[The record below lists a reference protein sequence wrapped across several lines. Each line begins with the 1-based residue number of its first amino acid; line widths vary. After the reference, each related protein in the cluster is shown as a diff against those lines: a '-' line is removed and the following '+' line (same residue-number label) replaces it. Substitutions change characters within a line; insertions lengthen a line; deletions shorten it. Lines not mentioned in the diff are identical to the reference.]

1 VARPLARIG
10 ARRIRHVAAEVYARC
25 ERPDHCSRRTDG
37 YSRRVRAR
45 AQREVSSS
53 RWLFVG
59 RSLGPANRAPIAA
72 PRRGHQAA
80 VTTVV
85 KMKPRI
91 THSPWVSSNIPS
103 RRITHLEPP
112 LASRC
117 APTGSTLLATSMAH
131 HRYDCVVGLGSNLG
145 ERRATLSAAVQAC
158 ASLGRVGGVSAL
170 YATAPVGGP
179 RQPEYLNAALLLGTD
194 LDPPQLLERLRQL
207 EMAAGRERGE
217 CWGPR
222 TLDLDIL
229 WIRGQIWR
237 GPTLSVPHPRLT
249 ERAFA
254 LVPLLDVVPDAADP
268 STGVPYGQLLATLGR
283 TGVRKVA
290 LPTEWARDDA

>member
-1 VARPLARIG
+1 
-10 ARRIRHVAAEVYARC
+10 
-25 ERPDHCSRRTDG
+25 
-37 YSRRVRAR
+37 
-45 AQREVSSS
+45 
-53 RWLFVG
+53 
-59 RSLGPANRAPIAA
+59 
-72 PRRGHQAA
+72 
-80 VTTVV
+80 
-85 KMKPRI
+85 
-91 THSPWVSSNIPS
+91 
-103 RRITHLEPP
+103 
-112 LASRC
+112 
-117 APTGSTLLATSMAH
+117 MAH
-131 HRYDCVVGLGSNLG
+131 HQYDYVVGLGSNLG
-145 ERRATLSAAVQAC
+145 ERRLTLSSAVQAC
-158 ASLGRVGGVSAL
+158 ASLGHVDGVSAL

-179 RQPEYLNAALLLGTD
+179 CQPEYLNAALLLGTD
-194 LDPPQLLERLRQL
+194 FKPPQLLERLQEL
-207 EMAAGRERGE
+207 EMTAGRERSE
-217 CWGPR
+217 RWGPR